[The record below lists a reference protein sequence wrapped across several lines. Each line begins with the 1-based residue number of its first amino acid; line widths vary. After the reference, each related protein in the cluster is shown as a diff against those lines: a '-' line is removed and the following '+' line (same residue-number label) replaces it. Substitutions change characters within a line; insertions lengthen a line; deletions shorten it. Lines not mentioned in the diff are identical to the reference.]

1 MGRRLPSLT
10 ALRAFE
16 SAARNGSFKQA
27 AEELCVSQ
35 SAISHQIKDLEKSL
49 GIDLFERHV
58 RAVKLTVAGA
68 TYYPQLREAFDKIQG
83 ATTRLVETQAETVLN
98 IQTYSTLAIR
108 WLIPLLSEFSAL
120 APDIDVRVITD
131 QNEADFYRRS
141 IDAAIMIG
149 QPSAPALSHTY
160 LFTPTLVPVGAPEL
174 RKNQKLSS
182 PEDLKK
188 IDLLQ
193 VYPSEKDWLYW
204 LNIHNIDETDVN
216 MIMNLDSYDH
226 ALKLCARGIGVTLG
240 MQPYIADDLANGSLE
255 ILFPKSEISSP
266 NSWYLIYP
274 EERANAPHV
283 LLFEK
288 WLISRIEAD
297 PLLNRLRNRSNS

>member
-16 SAARNGSFKQA
+16 AAARNGSFKQA
-27 AEELCVSQ
+27 ADELCVSQ

-83 ATTRLVETQAETVLN
+83 ATTRLVETQSEAVLN

-108 WLIPLLSEFSAL
+108 WLIPLLADFSVF

-149 QPSAPALSHTY
+149 QPSATSLVQAY
-160 LFTPTLVPVGAPEL
+160 LFTPTLVPVAAPQV
-174 RKNQKLSS
+174 KKTKKISV
-182 PEDLKK
+182 PEDLKTV
-188 IDLLQ
+188 DLLQ
-193 VYPSEKDWLYW
+193 VYPSEKDWLHW
-204 LNIHNIDETDVN
+204 LKIHGMETADVS

-226 ALKLCARGIGVTLG
+226 ALKLCARGIGVALG
-240 MQPYIADDLANGSLE
+240 MQPYIADDLANGTLE
-255 ILFPKSEISSP
+255 TLFPESEISCP
-266 NSWYLIYP
+266 NSWYLVYP
-274 EERANAPHV
+274 EERADSPHV
-283 LLFEK
+283 PLFEK
-288 WLISRIEAD
+288 WLISCIEAD
-297 PLLNRLRNRSNS
+297 SLLSRLRKKGNS

>member
-16 SAARNGSFKQA
+16 AAARNGSFKQA

-149 QPSAPALSHTY
+149 QPSAQLY
-160 LFTPTLVPVGAPEL
+160 PTLIFLL
-174 RKNQKLSS
+174 R
-182 PEDLKK
+182 P
-188 IDLLQ
+188 
-193 VYPSEKDWLYW
+193 
-204 LNIHNIDETDVN
+204 
-216 MIMNLDSYDH
+216 
-226 ALKLCARGIGVTLG
+226 
-240 MQPYIADDLANGSLE
+240 
-255 ILFPKSEISSP
+255 
-266 NSWYLIYP
+266 
-274 EERANAPHV
+274 
-283 LLFEK
+283 
-288 WLISRIEAD
+288 
-297 PLLNRLRNRSNS
+297 